1 MLIARCGNFN
11 AECSNDAQCAYN
23 TCSGGLCRG
32 FLPSSAMPVQPSSM
46 MSAVH
51 PSSMMNGTVPMQP
64 TGTGAARP
72 TGNGTATSTG
82 SVEFTG
88 AASADNVAGGVM
100 AIVFGAVALA
110 L

>member
-11 AECSNDAQCAYN
+11 AECSSDAQCAYN
-23 TCSGGLCRG
+23 ICSGGLCRG
-32 FLPSSAMPVQPSSM
+32 FKPSSSMDVATSSSM
-46 MSAVH
+46 NVV
-51 PSSMMNGTVPMQP
+51 PSSMMNGTMTMQP
-64 TGTGAARP
+64 TGTGGARP
-72 TGNGTATSTG
+72 TSNSTATTTS

-88 AASADNVAGGVM
+88 AASADNIAGGVM